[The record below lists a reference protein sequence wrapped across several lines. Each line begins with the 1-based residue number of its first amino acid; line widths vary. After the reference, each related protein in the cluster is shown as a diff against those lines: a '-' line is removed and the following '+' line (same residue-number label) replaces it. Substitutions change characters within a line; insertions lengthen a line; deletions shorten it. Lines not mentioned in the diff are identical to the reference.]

1 MLFLCLLRLLS
12 SLLSLVASLSFF
24 LCFSRGPFSF
34 LLSFSLF
41 LFFLLLLLLLDHC
54 VARARICVAG
64 DRWPFVPTSKKGEKC
79 THSNAHT
86 RNHRTQ
92 CNIGNIAEGDHSSG
106 WEMHFTLMRLRI
118 SLSGKRVRVGRGT
131 SPRNRKCPYLEH
143 YPGHVVDVDTL
154 SDKSSCWESIRSWW
168 KPLPSQNC
176 IQTAIHPS
184 ILKVQQQYLNTS
196 TLCSFQLTILA
207 LLSDYE
213 TTKKATKRT
222 RLLVALFLW
231 TFNFINIYLKG
242 LKSRSNKLT

>member
-1 MLFLCLLRLLS
+1 MIFFALTFFLFSPSSVPLCLSLSLSIHFLLNRVPTAHNSLPWLAGSFITVFVWNVSSSIQNWCLRFFAFRAKLIHAFLCLLRLLS

-106 WEMHFTLMRLRI
+106 
-118 SLSGKRVRVGRGT
+118 
-131 SPRNRKCPYLEH
+131 
-143 YPGHVVDVDTL
+143 
-154 SDKSSCWESIRSWW
+154 
-168 KPLPSQNC
+168 
-176 IQTAIHPS
+176 
-184 ILKVQQQYLNTS
+184 
-196 TLCSFQLTILA
+196 
-207 LLSDYE
+207 
-213 TTKKATKRT
+213 
-222 RLLVALFLW
+222 
-231 TFNFINIYLKG
+231 
-242 LKSRSNKLT
+242 

>member
-1 MLFLCLLRLLS
+1 MSPHQSKTGVYVFFCISRKVNSCFFFSLLLLLS

-24 LCFSRGPFSF
+24 LCFSCEPFSF
-34 LLSFSLF
+34 LLLF
-41 LFFLLLLLLLDHC
+41 LLLLLDHC

-131 SPRNRKCPYLEH
+131 SPRNRKCPYLGH

-154 SDKSSCWESIRSWW
+154 SDKSSCWESIRYWW
-168 KPLPSQNC
+168 NPLPSQNC
-176 IQTAIHPS
+176 IQPAMHPS
-184 ILKVQQQYLNTS
+184 ILKV
-196 TLCSFQLTILA
+196 
-207 LLSDYE
+207 
-213 TTKKATKRT
+213 
-222 RLLVALFLW
+222 
-231 TFNFINIYLKG
+231 
-242 LKSRSNKLT
+242 